1 MSFLPAALIPY
12 CSYQNQTNN
21 LSQRSTDFGF
31 PVCSKFEPTIWRGQ
45 LCYSLDLSKHANFTS
60 KSGEENSLFLIV
72 DPTGF
77 LSQEGANKVKIHLDT
92 LGQVT
97 LEGEGKYY
105 LSSLKQMT
113 ATKSFLELSDHLK
126 GCSREGFEECQ
137 VGRFMSA
144 VQKQCGC
151 VPWALPNVPWKDI
164 GDFSSKP
171 DTNSYCLLDKYNC
184 TKNITMKSLN
194 CNTGCTGLYTDVFYE
209 KDNIGV
215 DSSISLLLEEYKTNR
230 RHIAKNIKFDP
241 RVENLSMILPRT
253 FSILILPAGTSV
265 EKDPQVVKIFFDT
278 ALYDQVKVSLIE

>member
-1 MSFLPAALIPY
+1 
-12 CSYQNQTNN
+12 
-21 LSQRSTDFGF
+21 
-31 PVCSKFEPTIWRGQ
+31 
-45 LCYSLDLSKHANFTS
+45 
-60 KSGEENSLFLIV
+60 
-72 DPTGF
+72 
-77 LSQEGANKVKIHLDT
+77 
-92 LGQVT
+92 
-97 LEGEGKYY
+97 
-105 LSSLKQMT
+105 
-113 ATKSFLELSDHLK
+113 
-126 GCSREGFEECQ
+126 
-137 VGRFMSA
+137 MSA

-151 VPWALPNVPWKDI
+151 VPWALANVPWKDI

-194 CNTGCTGLYTDVFYE
+194 CNTGCTGLYTDIFYE

-253 FSILILPAGTSV
+253 FSILILPAGTPV

-278 ALYDQVKVSLIE
+278 ALYDQVKVSVIE